1 MSRSGQ
7 VDLKGQPCMTNRAS
21 AAGAAWL
28 LAVAYYF
35 YQYALRSA
43 PAVMI
48 PQIADAFDLT
58 AIATASIIGL
68 FYYGYSGFSLV
79 AGTVIDHF
87 GARAVLPAGALLT
100 GLGSL
105 LFATSGLQAAQ
116 IGRVLQGAGGA
127 FALVGAIYIASNSF
141 PASRAATLTG
151 AAQMFGMAGGSAGQI
166 LVGPAIAGGLPWASF
181 WVAMGVT
188 GVLIG
193 VALFIV
199 IPEQKPESRDDR
211 SRKGS
216 AVALLTVFKNPQT
229 LLSGIIAGLLF
240 IPTTIFDMIWGVRF
254 LQEAHGF
261 DFGEAVMRSATV
273 PLGWIIG
280 CPLLGLLSDRIGRR
294 KPVIMGGA
302 VVLLGCLVWI
312 LYGPADVLPP
322 YLLGLVAGVAS
333 GGAMLTYTVSKE
345 ANAPHLSGTA
355 TGAVSFLNLTFS
367 ALVGPFFGWL
377 MRNVGSAQPT
387 SLQSYQT
394 TFQPLLY
401 GVALAIVLTLVLKET
416 GRAVRV
422 PLTAAAEAA

>member
-1 MSRSGQ
+1 MYSRMS
-7 VDLKGQPCMTNRAS
+7 V
-21 AAGAAWL
+21 AGAAWL
-28 LAVAYYF
+28 LAVTYYF

-58 AIATASIIGL
+58 AIATASIIGV
-68 FYYGYSGFSLV
+68 FYYGYSVCSLA
-79 AGTVIDHF
+79 AGTLIDRY

-100 GLGSL
+100 AVGSL
-105 LFATSGLQAAQ
+105 LFATSSLQAAQ

-127 FALVGAIYIASNSF
+127 FALVGAIYIASNNF
-141 PASRAATLTG
+141 AASRAATLTG
-151 AAQMFGMAGGSAGQI
+151 AAQTFGMAGGSAGQI
-166 LVGPAIAGGLPWASF
+166 LVGPAIAAGLPWTSF
-181 WVAMGVT
+181 WVTMAVT
-188 GVLIG
+188 GVLIAA
-193 VALFIV
+193 ALFLL
-199 IPEQKPESRDDR
+199 IPGRKAQSRDDR
-211 SRKGS
+211 TPTG
-216 AVALLTVFKNPQT
+216 VAAPLLTVLTNPQT
-229 LLSGIIAGLLF
+229 ILCGTIAGLLF

-261 DFGEAVMRSATV
+261 DYGDAVMRSATV

-294 KPVIMGGA
+294 KPVIMVGA
-302 VVLLGCLVWI
+302 FVLLVCLGWI

-322 YLLGLVAGVAS
+322 YVLGLVAGVAS

-355 TGAVSFLNLTFS
+355 TGAVSFLNLTLS
-367 ALVGPFFGWL
+367 ALVGPCFGWL
-377 MRNVGSAQPT
+377 MRTFGAAQPS
-387 SLQSYQT
+387 SLESYQT

-401 GVALAIVLTLVLKET
+401 GVALAMVLTLVLKET

-422 PLTAAAEAA
+422 PLASAAEAA